1 MKKIKKSSVKEYFQ
15 NRKRNKKNIKNG
27 AYSIGIT
34 AVIIAIIVAV
44 NLVIQEI
51 PVKYRELD
59 LSEQKLYTIGDQTKK
74 VLKGLKD
81 DVTLYYIVQDGSESS
96 DIERLLERYQ
106 DGSSHI
112 KVEKKDPA
120 LYPNFTSQYTQ
131 EEISD
136 NSIIVVSG
144 DRNKVVSY
152 SSMYQSEINY
162 TTYSS
167 QVTGFDGEGQITSAI
182 DYVTSDDL
190 PTMYV
195 LQGHDEAKM
204 STNLKDAIAKQNIN
218 VTDLNLLTSNAVPE
232 DADAIF
238 IFAPAKDLSS
248 EEAEKIITYLESGG
262 KALIVSSYSQEN
274 MPNFASVLENYG
286 VKTCEGIVLE
296 GNENHF
302 ISNNPSYLLPVI
314 ESSDITADLSSGSS
328 YILMPVAQ
336 GIQKI
341 DNYRDSLKIESLL
354 TTSEDSYSKVNVQS
368 STLEKED
375 GDISGPFDLGVSIT
389 ESVGEDKETQI
400 VYYSSESLFN
410 DQMNQMVSGSNFEL
424 ITDSLGWMCEHAE
437 GVSIPTKSMNLSN
450 LTISAADSGF
460 WSIFCIGVL
469 PAAVLLLGGIIWFKR
484 RKQ

>member
-1 MKKIKKSSVKEYFQ
+1 MKKIKKSNVKEYFQ

-34 AVIIAIIVAV
+34 AVIIAIMVAV

-81 DVTLYYIVQDGSESS
+81 DVTLYYIAQDGRESS

-120 LYPNFTSQYTQ
+120 LYPNFTSQYTK
-131 EEISD
+131 EEVSD

-152 SSMYQSEINY
+152 SSMYQSEIDY

-195 LQGHDEAKM
+195 LQGHDEAEM

-218 VTDLNLLTSNAVPE
+218 VADLNLLTSDAVPE

-238 IFAPAKDLSS
+238 IFAPAKDLSA

-336 GIQKI
+336 GIQKM
-341 DNYRDSLKIESLL
+341 DNYRDSLNIESLL

-375 GDISGPFDLGVSIT
+375 GDISGSFDLGVSIT

-400 VYYSSESLFN
+400 VYYSSESLCN

-424 ITDSLGWMCEHAE
+424 ITDSLGWMCGHAE
-437 GVSIPTKSMNLSN
+437 GVSIPTKSMDLSN
-450 LTISAADSGF
+450 LTISAADSSF
-460 WSIFCIGVL
+460 WSIFCIGVI
-469 PAAVLLLGGIIWFKR
+469 PVAVLLLGGIIWFKR